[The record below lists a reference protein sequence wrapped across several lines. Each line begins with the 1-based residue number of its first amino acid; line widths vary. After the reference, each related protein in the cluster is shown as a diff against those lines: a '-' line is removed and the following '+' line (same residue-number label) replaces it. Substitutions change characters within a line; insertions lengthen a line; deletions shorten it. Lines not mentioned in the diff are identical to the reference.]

1 MKIAY
6 ISTSSPR
13 PCGIATFNNN
23 LLNAIDHNTSL
34 DSEQYVVAINDSESF
49 SKYNYG
55 EEVKVLIR
63 QHHKKDYIRAAEY
76 INGDDSDVCVLEH
89 EFGIFGG
96 EDGSDILHLTS
107 RLSKPLTVIFH
118 TVLKEP
124 SNMQRT
130 IIREIA
136 RSAQKIVVMSH
147 KAVGFLMDIYGIPP
161 DKIKMIH
168 HGVPDFNRPVISAFY
183 NDETFKNKTIL
194 MTFGLIGRNKGLET
208 VIKAL
213 PEIIKTNPDVIYL
226 ILGSTHPSVLQ
237 QEGDSYRDSLVQLAK
252 DLRVENNVVF
262 INKFASDREV
272 HQYLSSC
279 DIYITPYPHE
289 AQITS
294 GALSYAVGAGAA
306 VVSTPYWHAQELL
319 AGGRGM
325 LFDFN
330 DDVQLSATINDLID
344 NKATLTSL
352 KHNAYEFGK
361 KIRWTLIGEIYYNMF
376 EEIMYKNIDIEISKE
391 ITATLGGNYIPRL
404 ALTAQSLNNESLRS
418 KVS

>member
-6 ISTSSPR
+6 VSTYSPR
-13 PCGIATFNNN
+13 PCGIATFNKH
-23 LLNAIDHNTSL
+23 LLKAIDQNTSL
-34 DSEQYVVAINDSESF
+34 VSEQYVVAINDSESF

-55 EEVKVLIR
+55 EEVKVVIR
-63 QHHKKDYIRAAEY
+63 QHHKKDYIRAAEF
-76 INGDDSDVCVLEH
+76 INSDDSDVCVLEH

-107 RLSKPLTVIFH
+107 RLSKPLAVIFH
-118 TVLKEP
+118 TVLKDP

-136 RSAQKIVVMSH
+136 RSSQKVIVMSH

-161 DKIKMIH
+161 EKIKMIH
-168 HGVPDFNRPVISAFY
+168 HGVPDFSRPVKSAFHN
-183 NDETFKNKTIL
+183 NDAFINKKVL

-213 PEIIKTNPDVIYL
+213 PEVIKTNPDVIYL
-226 ILGSTHPSVLQ
+226 ILGSTHPSVLK
-237 QEGDSYRDSLVQLAK
+237 QEGDSYRDSLLQMAK
-252 DLRVENNVVF
+252 DLNVDKNVIF
-262 INKFASDREV
+262 INKFANDSEV

-294 GALSYAVGAGAA
+294 GALSFAVGAGAA
-306 VVSTPYWHAQELL
+306 VISTPYWHAQELL

-330 DDVQLSATINDLID
+330 NTDQLSSTIIELLE
-344 NKATLTSL
+344 NKETLSSL

-361 KIRWTLIGEIYYNMF
+361 KIRWSRIGEVYYSIF
-376 EEIMYKNIDIEISKE
+376 EELNSSRSEVLYPLNVQNSNGYEVLKNNAETMKTRYISQV
-391 ITATLGGNYIPRL
+391 I
-404 ALTAQSLNNESLRS
+404 
-418 KVS
+418 